1 VHRDARDRFESEQR
15 ELFQAIRAILRP
27 DQVQRFDRLVAGR
40 RP

>member
-27 DQVQRFDRLVAGR
+27 DQVRRFDRFVAGR